1 MRPADNVE
9 EAIRKKLNFA
19 ASTKL
24 HDRLLDDVLNAQEKS
39 QKTESAFTLLKIRRT
54 IMKSPITKLA
64 AAAMMVGAVMLSMHL
79 WDKSTPS
86 AYAFEQTVEAMKGK
100 RSFHIQTY
108 FQQRRKD
115 EFWAQFDEEG
125 KLVRFRQE
133 EDGGPKGPMITLW
146 EDKIMNRYYPSC
158 GVQEMTLMKNSG
170 GGLEGLE
177 EFDPETIVQE
187 IQALV
192 ENGNAIME
200 IQDPPRYADRMTIR
214 VTRTD
219 GKPLKRTLVV
229 DPETKFVVRV
239 DDYWGREGER
249 AVHHGIEVLE
259 YNKAIDPRLFKPDFP
274 EGTILM
280 DQVTQEVGM
289 AQGDMPPEEFAVEI
303 VRAAMTAW
311 AEGDYARARKLCGGV
326 EARLLTERFK
336 DMQPVGRISIGKP
349 EPINSSVPIH
359 SMSAE
364 FKVPCRYK
372 VERDGQ
378 REAVSPTLGVVTV
391 SGHPGRWH
399 VSILYIR

>member
-1 MRPADNVE
+1 MRPKDNVE
-9 EAIRKKLNFA
+9 RTIKENLNFTA
-19 ASTKL
+19 RSGL
-24 HDRLLDDVLNAQEKS
+24 HDRMLNDALKAQEKS
-39 QKTESAFTLLKIRRT
+39 RNTKPAFASPNIGRT
-54 IMKSPITKLA
+54 IMKSPITKVA
-64 AAAMMVGAVMLSMHL
+64 AAAVIVGAVMLSIHL
-79 WDKSTPS
+79 WDKSAPS
-86 AYAFEQTVEAMKGK
+86 AYAFEQTVEAMQGK

-115 EFWAQFDEEG
+115 EFWAQFDGEG
-125 KLVRFRQE
+125 KLLRFRQE
-133 EDGGPKGPMITLW
+133 EDGGPKEPMITLW
-146 EDKIMNRYYPSC
+146 ENKIMNRYYPSC
-158 GVQEMTLMKNSG
+158 GVQERTLMKNSG

-192 ENGNAIME
+192 EDGKAIME
-200 IQDPPRYADRMTIR
+200 IQDPPRYADRMTIH

-249 AVHHGIEVLE
+249 AVHHGMEVLE
-259 YNKAIDPRLFKPDFP
+259 YNKAIDPRLFEPDFP
-274 EGTILM
+274 EDTILM

-289 AQGDMPPEEFAVEI
+289 ARGDMPPEKYAVEI
-303 VRAAMTAW
+303 VRAALDAW
-311 AEGDYARARKLCGGV
+311 AKGDVAKASKLFGGV

-336 DMQPVGRISIGKP
+336 DMRPVGRVSIGKP
-349 EPINSSVPIH
+349 EPIHSSVPVH

-364 FKVPCRYK
+364 FRVPCRYK
-372 VERDGQ
+372 VEREDQ
-378 REAVSPTLGVVTV
+378 REVVTPTFPVVTV

-399 VSILYIR
+399 VSLLYIR

>member
-1 MRPADNVE
+1 M
-9 EAIRKKLNFA
+9 
-19 ASTKL
+19 
-24 HDRLLDDVLNAQEKS
+24 KS
-39 QKTESAFTLLKIRRT
+39 AEDIRRYFQKST
-54 IMKSPITKLA
+54 LSTNRDRHEDIFEKIQRAQDQSRTIAPVSHRSYIRSKIMKSPITKLA
-64 AAAMMVGAVMLSMHL
+64 AAVVIVGAVMLSMNL

-108 FQQRRKD
+108 YQQRRKD
-115 EFWAQFDEEG
+115 EFWAEFDEEG

-133 EDGGPKGPMITLW
+133 EDGGPKGSMITLW

-158 GVQEMTLMKNSG
+158 GVHEMTLMKNTG

-177 EFDPETIVQE
+177 EFDPEAIVQE
-187 IQALV
+187 IHALV
-192 ENGNAIME
+192 ADGDAIME
-200 IQDPPRYADRMTIR
+200 IQDPPRYADRMMIH
-214 VTRTD
+214 VTRID
-219 GKPLKRTLVV
+219 DKPLKRTIVV

-239 DDYWGREGER
+239 DDYCGQEGER
-249 AVHHGIEVLE
+249 AGHHGMEVLE

-289 AQGDMPPEEFAVEI
+289 ARGNMPPEKFAVEI
-303 VRAAMTAW
+303 VRAALDAW
-311 AEGDYARARKLCGGV
+311 AKGDFAKASKLCGGV

-349 EPINSSVPIH
+349 EPINS
-359 SMSAE
+359 MSSE
-364 FKVPCRYK
+364 FNVSCRYK
-372 VERDGQ
+372 VEREGQ
-378 REAVSPTLGVVTV
+378 REAVSPTLGVFTI

-399 VSILYIR
+399 VSILHIR

>member
-146 EDKIMNRYYPSC
+146 EDKIMNRYHPSC
-158 GVQEMTLMKNSG
+158 GV
-170 GGLEGLE
+170 
-177 EFDPETIVQE
+177 
-187 IQALV
+187 
-192 ENGNAIME
+192 
-200 IQDPPRYADRMTIR
+200 
-214 VTRTD
+214 
-219 GKPLKRTLVV
+219 
-229 DPETKFVVRV
+229 
-239 DDYWGREGER
+239 
-249 AVHHGIEVLE
+249 H
-259 YNKAIDPRLFKPDFP
+259 
-274 EGTILM
+274 
-280 DQVTQEVGM
+280 
-289 AQGDMPPEEFAVEI
+289 
-303 VRAAMTAW
+303 
-311 AEGDYARARKLCGGV
+311 
-326 EARLLTERFK
+326 
-336 DMQPVGRISIGKP
+336 
-349 EPINSSVPIH
+349 
-359 SMSAE
+359 
-364 FKVPCRYK
+364 
-372 VERDGQ
+372 
-378 REAVSPTLGVVTV
+378 
-391 SGHPGRWH
+391 
-399 VSILYIR
+399 